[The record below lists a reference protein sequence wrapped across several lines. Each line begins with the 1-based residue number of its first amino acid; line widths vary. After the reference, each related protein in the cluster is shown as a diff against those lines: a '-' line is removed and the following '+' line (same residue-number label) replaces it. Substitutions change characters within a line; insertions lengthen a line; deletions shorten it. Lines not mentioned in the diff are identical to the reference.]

1 MMNGARG
8 LSVLFASG
16 DQGVWGRT
24 GHSETIP
31 GFHPDFP
38 AGSPYITAVGG
49 TQFATTSVLGD
60 ETTWADGGG
69 GFSDTFAAPDYQLDA
84 VKSYFSSGVDLPP
97 SSDYNATGRGYP
109 DVAALENEVRRLHAV
124 IAAGRQETLI
134 MHEDDVGGAADARP
148 LAVEQS
154 AVAVDADAMPD
165 HEEDKITIK
174 RLQVRVCRLA
184 TLATRNNTHKRTHAH
199 AHMHHRCSCGKHA
212 NGRRSFVTSC
222 CASVPAFAPKATS
235 TRACATP
242 SRARSKQPEKACPST
257 PLSRTCC
264 PMRSW
269 RLRFDRTR
277 PTALQTGMPRLRKAT
292 SSCRPG

>member
-97 SSDYNATGRGYP
+97 SSDYNATGRGYRHSSL
-109 DVAALENEVRRLHAV
+109 AL
-124 IAAGRQETLI
+124 Q
-134 MHEDDVGGAADARP
+134 
-148 LAVEQS
+148 
-154 AVAVDADAMPD
+154 
-165 HEEDKITIK
+165 
-174 RLQVRVCRLA
+174 
-184 TLATRNNTHKRTHAH
+184 
-199 AHMHHRCSCGKHA
+199 
-212 NGRRSFVTSC
+212 
-222 CASVPAFAPKATS
+222 
-235 TRACATP
+235 
-242 SRARSKQPEKACPST
+242 KQPPPQA
-257 PLSRTCC
+257 
-264 PMRSW
+264 
-269 RLRFDRTR
+269 
-277 PTALQTGMPRLRKAT
+277 AT
-292 SSCRPG
+292 SSSSPSSDHQ

>member
-109 DVAALENEVRRLHAV
+109 DVAALAGQANGYCV
-124 IAAGRQETLI
+124 AARGNYLK
-134 MHEDDVGGAADARP
+134 VGGTSAACPVFAGHGAAATGRPQRVDPHRGGPRGGVQRRDHRHQQRWLRRRVHGGQRLGPRHGLGHPQLRRHGGAPRP
-148 LAVEQS
+148 LG
-154 AVAVDADAMPD
+154 
-165 HEEDKITIK
+165 K
-174 RLQVRVCRLA
+174 LA
-184 TLATRNNTHKRTHAH
+184 
-199 AHMHHRCSCGKHA
+199 
-212 NGRRSFVTSC
+212 
-222 CASVPAFAPKATS
+222 
-235 TRACATP
+235 
-242 SRARSKQPEKACPST
+242 
-257 PLSRTCC
+257 
-264 PMRSW
+264 SW
-269 RLRFDRTR
+269 Q
-277 PTALQTGMPRLRKAT
+277 AI
-292 SSCRPG
+292 